1 MFSFLTRRSVA
12 VRQSAGLVLSALVL
26 ASAVACSSSAVA
38 PSAAALS
45 TSSIAADATAKTAP
59 APTPF
64 NGTWTQTPVVVI
76 QQATGTTHAW
86 VVLKLTQKG
95 STITGEARRFV
106 NTWDA
111 NGNVGLVNFD
121 LGSPG
126 KVTGTATA
134 NSTSI
139 VVRDFLETKITLSM
153 SFAISADGSTLTA
166 TSGTP
171 NAVGLTTLVR

>member
-1 MFSFLTRRSVA
+1 MFSFLARRSSV
-12 VRQSAGLVLSALVL
+12 VRQSALMLLSAAVV
-26 ASAVACSSSAVA
+26 ASAVACSSSPTA
-38 PSAAALS
+38 PSAAALN

-64 NGTWTQTPVVVI
+64 NGTWTQSPVVVI
-76 QQATGTTHAW
+76 QQPLGTTNAW
-86 VVLKLTQKG
+86 VVLNLTQKG

-106 NTWDA
+106 NTWDV

-126 KVTGTATA
+126 RVTGTATA
-134 NSTSI
+134 NAMSI
-139 VVRDFLETKITLSM
+139 VVRDFLETKLTLSM
-153 SFAISADGSTLTA
+153 SFAISADGRTLTA